1 MYHKQFHIIFY
12 FKLIPKKPN
21 IKKYIQYTKAVS
33 KIDIDRLEQKDIF
46 HPIKLYKAIKNVKEG
61 GIIKRIFLDKSLM
74 EFGSCV
80 SKCSHI
86 KANKDVNGM
95 EATIPA
101 MSVDLLAISEM
112 ITITKAVKIILIIV
126 YIKLFNN

>member
-1 MYHKQFHIIFY
+1 MT
-12 FKLIPKKPN
+12 LIDLN
-21 IKKYIQYTKAVS
+21 R
-33 KIDIDRLEQKDIF
+33 KIYSIL
-46 HPIKLYKAIKNVKEG
+46 LSYKTIKNVTEG

-74 EFGSCV
+74 ELGSCV
-80 SKCSHI
+80 SKYSHI

-101 MSVDLLAISEM
+101 ISVDLLAISEM
-112 ITITKAVKIILIIV
+112 ITMTKAVKMILIIV

>member
-1 MYHKQFHIIFY
+1 
-12 FKLIPKKPN
+12 
-21 IKKYIQYTKAVS
+21 
-33 KIDIDRLEQKDIF
+33 
-46 HPIKLYKAIKNVKEG
+46 
-61 GIIKRIFLDKSLM
+61 M

-80 SKCSHI
+80 SKYSHI

-112 ITITKAVKIILIIV
+112 ITITKAVKIILSLIHI
-126 YIKLFNN
+126 

>member
-1 MYHKQFHIIFY
+1 
-12 FKLIPKKPN
+12 
-21 IKKYIQYTKAVS
+21 
-33 KIDIDRLEQKDIF
+33 
-46 HPIKLYKAIKNVKEG
+46 
-61 GIIKRIFLDKSLM
+61 M

-80 SKCSHI
+80 SKYSHI

-112 ITITKAVKIILIIV
+112 ITITKAVKIILISV

>member
-1 MYHKQFHIIFY
+1 
-12 FKLIPKKPN
+12 
-21 IKKYIQYTKAVS
+21 
-33 KIDIDRLEQKDIF
+33 
-46 HPIKLYKAIKNVKEG
+46 
-61 GIIKRIFLDKSLM
+61 M

-80 SKCSHI
+80 SKYSQI

-126 YIKLFNN
+126 YIKVFNN

>member
-1 MYHKQFHIIFY
+1 
-12 FKLIPKKPN
+12 
-21 IKKYIQYTKAVS
+21 
-33 KIDIDRLEQKDIF
+33 
-46 HPIKLYKAIKNVKEG
+46 
-61 GIIKRIFLDKSLM
+61 M

-80 SKCSHI
+80 SKYSHI
-86 KANKDVNGM
+86 KANKDVNGI

>member
-1 MYHKQFHIIFY
+1 
-12 FKLIPKKPN
+12 
-21 IKKYIQYTKAVS
+21 
-33 KIDIDRLEQKDIF
+33 
-46 HPIKLYKAIKNVKEG
+46 
-61 GIIKRIFLDKSLM
+61 M

-80 SKCSHI
+80 SKYSHI

-101 MSVDLLAISEM
+101 MSEDLLAISEM
-112 ITITKAVKIILIIV
+112 ITITKAVKIILISV

>member
-1 MYHKQFHIIFY
+1 M
-12 FKLIPKKPN
+12 
-21 IKKYIQYTKAVS
+21 
-33 KIDIDRLEQKDIF
+33 
-46 HPIKLYKAIKNVKEG
+46 YKAIKNVKEG

-80 SKCSHI
+80 SKYSHI

-101 MSVDLLAISEM
+101 MSEDLLAISEI

>member
-1 MYHKQFHIIFY
+1 
-12 FKLIPKKPN
+12 
-21 IKKYIQYTKAVS
+21 
-33 KIDIDRLEQKDIF
+33 
-46 HPIKLYKAIKNVKEG
+46 
-61 GIIKRIFLDKSLM
+61 M

-80 SKCSHI
+80 SKYSHI

-112 ITITKAVKIILIIV
+112 ITITMAVKIILIIV
-126 YIKLFNN
+126 YIKVFNN

>member
-1 MYHKQFHIIFY
+1 
-12 FKLIPKKPN
+12 
-21 IKKYIQYTKAVS
+21 
-33 KIDIDRLEQKDIF
+33 
-46 HPIKLYKAIKNVKEG
+46 
-61 GIIKRIFLDKSLM
+61 M

-80 SKCSHI
+80 SKYSHI

-112 ITITKAVKIILIIV
+112 ITITKAVKIILISV
-126 YIKLFNN
+126 HIKLFNN